1 MNQLQEQLRAIENT
15 ITALKK
21 QKRPNKEKIEA
32 LTNERNRILK
42 ELGVTEHENSI

>member
-21 QKRPNKEKIEA
+21 QPRPNKDKLEA
-32 LTNERNRILK
+32 LRHARDRILK
-42 ELGVTEHENSI
+42 ELGDTLQ